1 MDLVLDFNSI
11 KSNLYLLYINNL
23 IKTCE
28 KQNINKDILMKELEK
43 ADNLN
48 KEQITLNKDKIKKN
62 ISSNSL
68 TNTESPTL
76 NKFSDDYL
84 YQKPWNKLTAIH
96 KIIKVKEFV
105 NQLLIENE
113 KDKQKIK
120 DSLVDLVK
128 NKTLTKKDSVIYDS
142 NKFKIISIPM
152 LKFENGKYII

>member
-28 KQNINKDILMKELEK
+28 KNNINKDILMKELEK
-43 ADNLN
+43 ADTLN
-48 KEQITLNKDKIKKN
+48 KEQIIINKEKN
-62 ISSNSL
+62 KSSNSL
-68 TNTESPTL
+68 TNTDSPTTT
-76 NKFSDDYL
+76 KFSDDYL

-96 KIIKVKEFV
+96 KIIKVKEYV

-120 DSLVDLVK
+120 ESLIELVK
-128 NKTLTKKDSVIYDS
+128 NKTLTKKDSVTYDS
-142 NKFKIISIPM
+142 NKFKIISIPI

>member
-1 MDLVLDFNSI
+1 MELVLDFNLI
-11 KSNLYLLYINNL
+11 KNNLYLLYINNL

-43 ADNLN
+43 ADTSNQKQINLIKEKN
-48 KEQITLNKDKIKKN
+48 KST
-62 ISSNSL
+62 NSL
-68 TNTESPTL
+68 SNVESPTI

-105 NQLLIENE
+105 NQLLIPNE
-113 KDKQKIK
+113 KDKQTIK
-120 DSLVDLVK
+120 DTLVDLVK
-128 NKTLTKKDSVIYDS
+128 NKILTKKDSIIYDS
-142 NKFKIISIPM
+142 NKFKIISIPI

>member
-28 KQNINKDILMKELEK
+28 KNNINKDILMKELEK
-43 ADNLN
+43 ADTIN
-48 KEQITLNKDKIKKN
+48 KEQIILNKEKN
-62 ISSNSL
+62 KSSNSL
-68 TNTESPTL
+68 TNTDSPTAT
-76 NKFSDDYL
+76 KISDDYL

-96 KIIKVKEFV
+96 KIIKVKEYV

-120 DSLVDLVK
+120 ESLIELVK
-128 NKTLTKKDSVIYDS
+128 NKTLTKKDSVTYDS
-142 NKFKIISIPM
+142 NKFKIISIPI

>member
-28 KQNINKDILMKELEK
+28 KNNINKDILMKELEK
-43 ADNLN
+43 ADSSN
-48 KEQITLNKDKIKKN
+48 KEQIILNKEKN
-62 ISSNSL
+62 KSSNSL
-68 TNTESPTL
+68 TNTDSPTTA
-76 NKFSDDYL
+76 KFSDDYL

-96 KIIKVKEFV
+96 KIIKIKEYV

-120 DSLVDLVK
+120 DSLIELVK
-128 NKTLTKKDSVIYDS
+128 NKTLTKKDSVTYDS
-142 NKFKIISIPM
+142 NKFKIISIPL
-152 LKFENGKYII
+152 LKFENGKYVI

>member
-28 KQNINKDILMKELEK
+28 KNNINKDILMKELEK
-43 ADNLN
+43 ADTIN
-48 KEQITLNKDKIKKN
+48 KEQIILNKEKN
-62 ISSNSL
+62 KSSNSL
-68 TNTESPTL
+68 TNTDSPTAT
-76 NKFSDDYL
+76 KFSDDYL

-96 KIIKVKEFV
+96 KIIKVKEYV

-120 DSLVDLVK
+120 ESLIELVK
-128 NKTLTKKDSVIYDS
+128 NKTLTKKDSVTYDS
-142 NKFKIISIPM
+142 NKFKIISIPI

>member
-28 KQNINKDILMKELEK
+28 KNNINKDILMKELEK
-43 ADNLN
+43 ADSSN
-48 KEQITLNKDKIKKN
+48 KEQIILNKEKSK
-62 ISSNSL
+62 SSNSL
-68 TNTESPTL
+68 TNTDSPTTT
-76 NKFSDDYL
+76 KFSDDYL

-96 KIIKVKEFV
+96 KIIKVKEYV

-113 KDKQKIK
+113 KDKQTIK
-120 DSLVDLVK
+120 ESLIDLVK

-142 NKFKIISIPM
+142 NKFKIISIPI

>member
-28 KQNINKDILMKELEK
+28 KNNINKDILMKELEK
-43 ADNLN
+43 ADSSN
-48 KEQITLNKDKIKKN
+48 KEQIILNKEKN
-62 ISSNSL
+62 KSSNSL
-68 TNTESPTL
+68 TNTDSPTTT
-76 NKFSDDYL
+76 KFSDDYL

-96 KIIKVKEFV
+96 KIIKVKEYV

-113 KDKQKIK
+113 KDKQTIK
-120 DSLVDLVK
+120 ESLIDLVK

-142 NKFKIISIPM
+142 NKFKIISIPI